1 MTWKQLRHIHLKLHH
16 VAVYGGLKL
25 PKKHKAQW
33 KKVLVMQFAE
43 KKARKFE
50 MKLVAKTYAVLH
62 YKPCDCFAP

>member
-25 PKKHKAQW
+25 PKKNHKAQW

-43 KKARKFE
+43 K
-50 MKLVAKTYAVLH
+50 
-62 YKPCDCFAP
+62 